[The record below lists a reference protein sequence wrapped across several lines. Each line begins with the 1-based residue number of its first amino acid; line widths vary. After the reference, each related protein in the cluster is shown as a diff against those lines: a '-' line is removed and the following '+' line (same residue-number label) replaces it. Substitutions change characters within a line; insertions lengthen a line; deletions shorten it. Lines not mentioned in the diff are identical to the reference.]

1 MRSNSQPSQPYVN
14 EIKPLSTVNGK
25 VDYMAWDD
33 STVDLFLFI
42 GGKEDDGSGSTRA
55 VLDEFKF

>member
-1 MRSNSQPSQPYVN
+1 MRSISEPSQSTVI
-14 EIKPLSTVNGK
+14 EIKPATTVNGK